1 MSGRMELL
9 RLLADGARHS
19 GEELAAA
26 LSISRAAVWKRLQ
39 QLEEWGI
46 LLEATPGSG
55 YRLES
60 PLDLLDAAAIRAGLP
75 AAARERLRNLE
86 VHASLESTSDR
97 LLALSDLPAGRFDAC
112 LAEYQDRKSV
122 V

>member
-39 QLEEWGI
+39 QL
-46 LLEATPGSG
+46 
-55 YRLES
+55 
-60 PLDLLDAAAIRAGLP
+60 
-75 AAARERLRNLE
+75 
-86 VHASLESTSDR
+86 
-97 LLALSDLPAGRFDAC
+97 
-112 LAEYQDRKSV
+112 
-122 V
+122 